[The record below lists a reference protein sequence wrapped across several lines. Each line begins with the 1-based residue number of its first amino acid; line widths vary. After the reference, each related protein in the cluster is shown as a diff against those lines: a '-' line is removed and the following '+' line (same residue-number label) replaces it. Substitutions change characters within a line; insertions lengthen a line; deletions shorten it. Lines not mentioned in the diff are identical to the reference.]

1 MHKAISRS
9 LEEKQSYGI
18 PFLKFCTPGDLFFWP
33 LKFLLLYSNFHF
45 FFMICD
51 LFVRGGLVVF
61 YTIIFLRFKLSV
73 VMHIFLYCLPLY
85 MGHWLSRFNILFCA
99 TFFTR
104 IL

>member
-18 PFLKFCTPGDLFFWP
+18 PFLKFCTPGALFF
-33 LKFLLLYSNFHF
+33 LALEILVAILQFSF
-45 FFMICD
+45 FFMICE